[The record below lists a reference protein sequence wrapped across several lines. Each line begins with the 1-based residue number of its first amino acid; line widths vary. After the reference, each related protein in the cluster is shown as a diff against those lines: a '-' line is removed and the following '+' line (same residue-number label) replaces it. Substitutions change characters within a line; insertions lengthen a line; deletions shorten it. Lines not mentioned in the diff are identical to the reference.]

1 MAIRPLVKRGRAV
14 FRRWRDD
21 EATSSSVDQNS
32 IDQAGVVH
40 QSTTE
45 GKTDTDGEKA
55 PPAFEQADPQPEL
68 PNGAAQHGVRDA
80 EAIALTWPKS
90 ALIFVFCK

>member
-21 EATSSSVDQNS
+21 EATSSSVDENS
-32 IDQAGVVH
+32 IDQAG
-40 QSTTE
+40 E

-90 ALIFVFCK
+90 ALIFVFAK